1 MADRKFSPSQPIK
14 VSLPARIA
22 YDLDA
27 FQKVTAR
34 LAEELGCT
42 RCISGADCT
51 FGLETDWVVNPAGE
65 LLSRGI
71 QGPRG

>member
-1 MADRKFSPSQPIK
+1 MPDIK
-14 VSLPARIA
+14 NRAITRSVRISLPAKIA

-51 FGLETDWVVNPAGE
+51 FGLNEDWLVNPAGE
-65 LLSRGI
+65 LSARGF
-71 QGPRG
+71 

>member
-1 MADRKFSPSQPIK
+1 MADVRVTRNQP
-14 VSLPARIA
+14 VRVTLPAKIA

-51 FGLETDWVVNPAGE
+51 FGLENDWVVNPAGE
-65 LLSRGI
+65 LNRARG
-71 QGPRG
+71 

>member
-1 MADRKFSPSQPIK
+1 MGSELKLAASARPVR
-14 VSLPARIA
+14 VSVPAKIA
-22 YDLDA
+22 YDLDK
-27 FQKVTAR
+27 FQTVIAR

-65 LLSRGI
+65 LG
-71 QGPRG
+71 QGFGR